1 MLYSDRSPTGYGK
14 VAQQQDKKPH
24 KFLLETRRLRLQLT
38 RMDYSF
44 GTWIKRRRKALD
56 LTQQDLAARVG
67 CSLSLIFKLESDER
81 RPSRQIAQLLA
92 EHLKIPA
99 EQRDLFLK
107 VARQEKSIATLDSST
122 PLPGT
127 VGVPSKAKLPTPLTS
142 LIGREHEL
150 RAIIQQL
157 QDPNCRLL
165 TLTGPGG
172 IGKTRLAQEVAQQ
185 LHDVFTQGACFVS
198 LVGTSSS
205 EFIIPAVADALGYS
219 FSGTGE
225 LKAQLLNF
233 LKDKHILLV
242 LDNLEHLLNG
252 IELLDEILIHAPQVK
267 LLTTSREQLN
277 LQAEWTFDVQGLPI
291 PTTLETSDLESNSAS
306 ALFIQRAKQAKR
318 DFTLIEGDA
327 EAIQRICQL
336 VEGSPLGLELAATWV
351 RMIPVK
357 EIANEIGRS
366 MDFLSTAARDVPERH
381 RSIRAVF
388 DHSWNLLP
396 GNERQVM
403 MRLSIFPS
411 GFTREAA
418 QQVAGAT
425 LFQLAALVHKSLLR
439 SVDGH
444 EGRYDLHEM
453 VRQYAGIKLQDDP
466 DEHAQALERYANYFA
481 AWLRQQESHLQSPQ
495 LQEALAQIRLEIDNL
510 RFAWNWM
517 VAHRHISNLRDSLV
531 SLFVFHDIQNWI
543 RQGAVLFEQAVIAL
557 QSDDSAQEQHAIALG
572 ELMTCQGHMSWHLG
586 DIEKAR
592 YLFQQGLKLLGSYRD
607 CAMLAELLLYF
618 SVLEHSQGDYPAARR
633 LAEECVALNREQGRG
648 PGTGY
653 SLSNL
658 GMVCLSQGKYETAY
672 TYLKESVSIMR
683 SIQFPRGVA
692 ITLARLGVAAIP
704 LGRLDEAG
712 QVLEESLEIT
722 RRLNDRWGIGNTL
735 NYLGLLAFA
744 RGEYERAEY
753 LLRESVALFDE
764 DGDQILHASTLTD
777 LGHILIERD
786 AEREARR
793 AFQQAL
799 QIAVRIQTIPI
810 ALSAL
815 VGIVTLYAR
824 QGMIER
830 AFTLAAH
837 SLGHPASSQQTKDRA
852 EHLCQE
858 LEKQLSPEQVEAA
871 RTKAQSL
878 TWKDLI
884 QEVMLPT
891 A

>member
-1 MLYSDRSPTGYGK
+1 
-14 VAQQQDKKPH
+14 
-24 KFLLETRRLRLQLT
+24 
-38 RMDYSF
+38 MDSSF
-44 GTWIKRRRKALD
+44 GTWVKRRRRVLD
-56 LTQQDLAARVG
+56 LTQQQLAERIG
-67 CSLSLIFKLESDER
+67 CSLSLIFKIESDER

-92 EHLKIPA
+92 EHLEIPP
-99 EQRDLFLK
+99 EQHDLFLR
-107 VARQEKSIATLDSST
+107 VARQEKLADALDSGISVASPRPV
-122 PLPGT
+122 PLRN
-127 VGVPSKAKLPTPLTS
+127 KLPVSLTS

-150 RAIIQQL
+150 QAIIQQI
-157 QDPNCRLL
+157 QDPACRLL

-172 IGKTRLAQEVAQQ
+172 IGKTRLAQEVAQRSNEAFQ
-185 LHDVFTQGACFVS
+185 HGTHFVS
-198 LVGTSSS
+198 LVGTSSL
-205 EFIIPAVADALGYS
+205 EFIIPAIADALGYS

-233 LKDKHILLV
+233 LRDKPLLLV
-242 LDNLEHLLNG
+242 LDNLEHLLHG
-252 IELLDEILIHAPQVK
+252 IELLDEILIHAPHVK

-277 LQAEWTFDVQGLPI
+277 LQAEWAFEVQGLPI
-291 PTTLETSDLESNSAS
+291 PTTLETSDLELNSAS

-318 DFTLIEGDA
+318 DFTLTESDA

-351 RMIPVK
+351 RMMTVK
-357 EIANEIGRS
+357 EIANEIELS
-366 MDFLSTAARDVPERH
+366 MDFLNTTARDVPERH

-388 DHSWNLLP
+388 DHSWDLLP
-396 GNERQVM
+396 DEECQVM
-403 MRLSIFPS
+403 MQLSIFRG

-418 QQVAGAT
+418 EQVAGAT

-439 SVDGH
+439 HVDGH
-444 EGRYDLHEM
+444 EGRYDLHEL
-453 VRQYAGIKLQDDP
+453 VRQYAGIKLQDDT

-481 AWLRQQESHLQSPQ
+481 YWLRRQESHLHGPQ
-495 LQEALAQIRLEIDNL
+495 LQEALAQIRLEMDNL
-510 RFAWNWM
+510 RCAWDWM
-517 VAHRHISNLRDSLV
+517 VVHRHISGLRDSLV

-543 RQGAVLFEQAVIAL
+543 RQGAVLFEQAVKAL
-557 QSDDSAQEQHAIALG
+557 QSDNSTQEQHAIAMG

-586 DIEKAR
+586 KIERAHK
-592 YLFQQGLKLLGSYRD
+592 LFQQSLKLLGPYRD
-607 CAMLAELLLYF
+607 CAMLAELLLYL
-618 SVLEHSQGDYPAARR
+618 SVLEHSQGDYPVARR

-658 GMVCLSQGKYETAY
+658 GLVCLSQGEYEMAY
-672 TYLKESVSIMR
+672 TYLKEGVVMMR
-683 SIQFPRGVA
+683 SLQFPRGAA
-692 ITLARLGVAAIP
+692 IALARLGAAALP
-704 LGRLDEAG
+704 LGRLDEAQ
-712 QVLEESLEIT
+712 QVLEEGLEIT
-722 RRLNDRWGIGNTL
+722 RRLNDRWGIGNSL

-744 RGEYERAEY
+744 RGEYERAES
-753 LLRESVALFDE
+753 LLRESVTLFDE

-777 LGHILIERD
+777 LGHILIERG
-786 AEREARR
+786 AERQARN

-815 VGIVTLYAR
+815 VGIATLYAQ
-824 QGMIER
+824 QGRIER

-837 SLGHPASSQQTKDRA
+837 SWVHPSSSQQTKDRA
-852 EHLCQE
+852 THLCQE
-858 LEKQLSPEQVEAA
+858 LEKQLSPEQLEAA
-871 RTKAQSL
+871 RTKARSI